1 MSVLIS
7 PFLPLPPS
15 PLGIHL
21 CLYTTTLPS
30 TSVSCSNFSICAAKR
45 APMQGIL
52 NHLSIVGTLPGETKF
67 AENSKISFQ
76 ARVSFFFM
84 SKPLTRTGSK
94 PMSQCKWVRTV
105 PVRHMD
111 TCQLGRALGEP
122 VGLGQH
128 RPLPAW
134 EILAG
139 PAQHPQERPALGEK
153 EGLFPLPQ
161 ERDKSTR
168 RPEQGARRVALIARP
183 PDHQSQLTESCLYL
197 SCNYLA

>member
-1 MSVLIS
+1 MSILIS

-21 CLYTTTLPS
+21 CLCTTTLPS

-111 TCQLGRALGEP
+111 PGQLGGAQGGP
-122 VGLGQH
+122 VGLGSTAQSQPGKSWQARHSIPRKGQH
-128 RPLPAW
+128 W
-134 EILAG
+134 ERRKVSL
-139 PAQHPQERPALGEK
+139 
-153 EGLFPLPQ
+153 LFL
-161 ERDKSTR
+161 R
-168 RPEQGARRVALIARP
+168 RETDQQGA
-183 PDHQSQLTESCLYL
+183 QSRELGGWL
-197 SCNYLA
+197 